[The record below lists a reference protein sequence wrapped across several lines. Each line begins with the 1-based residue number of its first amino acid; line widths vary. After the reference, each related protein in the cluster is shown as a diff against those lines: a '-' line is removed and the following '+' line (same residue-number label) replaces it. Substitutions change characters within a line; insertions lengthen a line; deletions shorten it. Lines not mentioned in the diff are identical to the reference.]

1 MVFLFTKK
9 IILFFIRKNETC
21 LSRKNTWKYDIFC
34 KFSEKM
40 VFLIQWQWNMV
51 FLVLSG
57 KIIFIF
63 LKNMILLFRK
73 KMKDHLSQKQ
83 KKNHGNMI
91 FSVYSVKMVFLS
103 PINMISLFCPKSKH
117 DILPIEKMTFP
128 VSMKKMIFILENFV
142 FILIQTLKMIKTFTQ
157 SNTHRKN

>member
-1 MVFLFTKK
+1 MILICEFQPLKFSFNQLFFFLFFFSCFKRSKLVNRLYVCILFSIFIIARKRKYFLMFWKDSLPKKKLHWNMILLVLPGKMVFLFTKK

-63 LKNMILLFRK
+63 LKNMI
-73 KMKDHLSQKQ
+73 
-83 KKNHGNMI
+83 
-91 FSVYSVKMVFLS
+91 
-103 PINMISLFCPKSKH
+103 
-117 DILPIEKMTFP
+117 
-128 VSMKKMIFILENFV
+128 
-142 FILIQTLKMIKTFTQ
+142 
-157 SNTHRKN
+157 